1 MKVRER
7 LAEALQSPSA
17 DHLWLLRGDLLEAGV
32 NHDAPVLRVVS
43 EFSRFLD
50 ELAGSTN
57 SKEYSELA
65 SLLDIGA
72 VGGVVL
78 ERLTDPKDAEELAL
92 RLFSG
97 LVSEGLMVLATRQ
110 HVKSWECELDNV
122 YRAAA
127 WYLFDELWRWSLAL
141 KPDLDRTERRGLID
155 RLLAPARS
163 PESDGLHK
171 AALLGHL
178 FQLLLLSYL
187 SREALE

>member
-7 LAEALQSPSA
+7 LADALRSPTA
-17 DHLWLLRGDLLEAGV
+17 DDLWLLRGDLLEAGV
-32 NHDAPVLRVVS
+32 PHDAPVQRVVT
-43 EFSRFLD
+43 EFADFLD

-57 SKEYSELA
+57 SREYSQLA
-65 SLLDIGA
+65 SMLDIGA
-72 VGGVVL
+72 IGGVVL

-127 WYLFDELWRWSLAL
+127 WYLFEELWRWSLLL
-141 KPDLDRTERRGLID
+141 KPDLDRAERRLLID
-155 RLLAPARS
+155 RLLTPARS
-163 PESDGLHK
+163 PEIDGLHK

-187 SREALE
+187 SRETI